1 MMNTAMQMMEMHSKE
16 MPMPGM
22 TMALM
27 QDCIEA
33 CSACEQ
39 ACTMCAGSM
48 GTGGSMGTD
57 MAKCAAM
64 CMDAA
69 DMANTMMRVMM
80 RPNGMHM
87 ESMLAMLQAMVV
99 MSTACAEECMNHAEM
114 SDDCK
119 MCAEVCRQ
127 CAIAC
132 ETIMDSM
139 EMAQNKS

>member
-16 MPMPGM
+16 MPLPGM
-22 TMALM
+22 TMSLM

-48 GTGGSMGTD
+48 GAD

-69 DMANTMMRVMM
+69 DMSNTMMRVMM

-99 MSTACAEECMNHAEM
+99 MSTACAEECMNHADM

>member
-1 MMNTAMQMMEMHSKE
+1 MMNTTMQMMEMHSKD
-16 MPMPGM
+16 MPMHGM
-22 TMALM
+22 NMSLM
-27 QDCIEA
+27 QECIEA

-48 GTGGSMGTD
+48 GAD

-64 CMDAA
+64 CMDTA
-69 DMANTMMRVMM
+69 DMSNTMMRMMM

-99 MSTACAEECMNHAEM
+99 MSTACAEECMTHADM

-127 CAIAC
+127 CAVAC

-139 EMAQNKS
+139 EMAAQS